1 MKTKLGL
8 IGLLMIFNIFIVNGQ
23 TLSKEVRNDFCI
35 NAKYNYFYGANSFF
49 GLMNLTLK
57 RIGISDPYKMDE
69 AVKNICNNESLQNS
83 FFESVHNVSRGL
95 DKQQYLSMGMKYSN
109 VEKLT
114 EYIISKNNLKKQIDL
129 PKNPVFE
136 DDLVNESNKIDKKQL
151 LQSLYPKIV
160 FINDSTVLRSE
171 LWEGFGGSKSIE
183 VEYKTTV
190 VKEYSYADEKN
201 DEDRLKIILFSK
213 SENKKPYFDI
223 VIMVEEEKNGK
234 EVIIRTVENWD
245 IKKRR
250 LYIDKLKENIKGFTT
265 IKENGKTYFVIN
277 YIDENNKNKSDY
289 YTIDLKLKKTLEKD
303 EDVQTDLYSSKNSVI
318 REFPI
323 FTYDKL
329 IDKYDYEDGESM
341 SSEIVREYKFLYGV
355 VKKVINNNGDN
366 DYKIHITKTTKE
378 FDDLHSDMASFVN
391 RDIIVNLEPDDLYDK
406 SGKIKDGWKG
416 RYDLSFDD
424 YKKLKGLLVEGRKIK
439 FSYVEGGGGSL
450 GTATEGM
457 FFFNYIKKID

>member
-83 FFESVHNVSRGL
+83 FFESVHNISRGL

-114 EYIISKNNLKKQIDL
+114 DYIISKNNLKKQIDL

-136 DDLVNESNKIDKKQL
+136 DDLVNESNVINKKQL
-151 LQSLYPKIV
+151 LQSIYPKSILL
-160 FINDSTVLRSE
+160 NDSTVLRKE
-171 LWEGFGGSKSIE
+171 IFDAIGGRDKEIE
-183 VEYKTTV
+183 FKTTIA
-190 VKEYSYADEKN
+190 KEYSYTDEKKE
-201 DEDRLKIILFSK
+201 EDRVKIILYSTNEKEIVF
-213 SENKKPYFDI
+213 FDI
-223 VIMVEEEKNGK
+223 LIMLDLGEKGYQS
-234 EVIIRTVENWD
+234 IENMSFLH
-245 IKKRR
+245 RR
-250 LYIDKLKENIKGFTT
+250 LYLDKSKRNINEFKTV
-265 IKENGKTYFVIN
+265 KENGRTFFVIN
-277 YIDENNKNKSDY
+277 YTDENNKRKSDF
-289 YTIDLKLKKTLEKD
+289 YTIDLKLIKTLMKN
-303 EDVQTDLYSSKNSVI
+303 EDVKTDSNSSKRSETK
-318 REFPI
+318 EFPV
-323 FTYDKL
+323 FTYNKL

-341 SSEIVREYKFLYGV
+341 SSQIVKEYEFLYGV

-366 DYKIHITKTTKE
+366 NYKIHIIKTTKE
-378 FDDLHSDMASFVN
+378 FDDLHSDMPSFVN
-391 RDIIVNLEPDDLYDK
+391 KDIIVNLEPDDLYNK

-416 RYDLSFDD
+416 RFDLSFDD
-424 YKKLKGLLVEGRKIK
+424 YKKLKSLLVEGRKIK
-439 FSYVEGGGGSL
+439 FSYVEGGAGSL
-450 GTATEGM
+450 GTATSGL
-457 FFFNYIKKID
+457 FFFNYIEEID